1 MISKYFIAIFIFLIV
16 LFLYL
21 HIHHNLVCS
30 NDLEVYT
37 VNEPSKDKLEEI
49 CNVKQPF
56 IFQWYNKELLD
67 KCTLTSLDDDYSVFD
82 IQLRDTSNTDYNT
95 EIYLPFLLKET
106 INIFRNDKHGKYISE
121 NNKDFL
127 TETGVIKNFKHSDS
141 YLRPPLVSKCQY
153 DFMFGSIN
161 SMTPL
166 KYELNYRNYFYV
178 TNGECVIKL
187 IPPHYTKYLYLQ
199 KDYDNFEFRSSIN
212 PWNVQKEFKIDYE
225 KTRCIDIRLKKGDVL
240 FIPAYWWYSIKFTK
254 MASICTFKYRT
265 FMNILAISPYLVMSF
280 LQGQN
285 IKRKIVQKMD
295 KIEEKIDK
303 LEQIVIDD
311 KKKQI
316 RAKSTEDDNIE
327 KFNSIREETAKEL
340 NKVKA
345 ITNNN
350 LLNQYALI
358 HEKNIDEQNNQQ
370 EQIDATEKLSSDN
383 IERLIKNNNDND
395 NNDNNDK

>member
-178 TNGECVIKL
+178 TSGKINIKL
-187 IPPHYTKYLYLQ
+187 IPPSAAKYLDTI
-199 KDYDNFEFRSSIN
+199 KDYENFEFRSNVN
-212 PWNVQKEFKIDYE
+212 PWDIQKEYQKQFDKV
-225 KTRCIDIRLKKGDVL
+225 KVLDVTL
-240 FIPAYWWYSIKFTK
+240 QTGQIIYIPAHWWYSFEYVELS
-254 MASICTFKYRT
+254 SICNFQYRT
-265 FMNILAISPYLVMSF
+265 YMNTISISPELIMGL
-280 LQGQN
+280 LQKQN
-285 IKRKIVQKMD
+285 IKLDIAQK
-295 KIEEKIDK
+295 
-303 LEQIVIDD
+303 L
-311 KKKQI
+311 
-316 RAKSTEDDNIE
+316 
-327 KFNSIREETAKEL
+327 
-340 NKVKA
+340 
-345 ITNNN
+345 
-350 LLNQYALI
+350 
-358 HEKNIDEQNNQQ
+358 
-370 EQIDATEKLSSDN
+370 
-383 IERLIKNNNDND
+383 
-395 NNDNNDK
+395 